1 MKFQRHFG
9 LIPIAG
15 ICLLSLF
22 WLFRSAPWN
31 LMRWTGAI
39 LMVPAFILFSV
50 AHVQLGS
57 SFSVSAQARNLVTT
71 GLYSRIRNPI
81 YLFGGLLIVGMF
93 LFLEQPRY
101 LPIFLVLLPMQLVR
115 IRQEGKVLEAKFGDV
130 YRQYRKSTWF

>member
-1 MKFQRHFG
+1 MKFQRHFL

-15 ICLLSLF
+15 IVMFYLF
-22 WLFRSAPWN
+22 WMFRYAPWN
-31 LMRWTGAI
+31 AMRWGAAI
-39 LMVPAFILFSV
+39 LMVASFILFSI

-81 YLFGGLLIVGMF
+81 YLFGGLLIVGVI

-101 LPIFLVLLPMQLVR
+101 LLIFLILIPLQLVR
-115 IRQEGKVLEAKFGDV
+115 MRQEAKVLEEKFGDA
-130 YRQYRKSTWF
+130 YRKYKKSTWF